1 MRLAKYLAHC
11 GVDSRRGAEKLIAHG
26 VVTVAGERVTDPARD
41 VDVDGREVGAQPA
54 HDRRDR
60 AALSDQV
67 VALPEGSHRHTRN
80 TAVRGVQRE
89 EDARLEQPLV
99 QSATHITRVL
109 LARSRVRCYLG

>member
-1 MRLAKYLAHC
+1 MPHAYA
-11 GVDSRRGAEKLIAHG
+11 
-26 VVTVAGERVTDPARD
+26 VAPRSDCLGDRFTRHARN

-54 HDRRDR
+54 HDRRDG
-60 AALSDQV
+60 AALADQV
-67 VALPEGSHRHTRN
+67 MAVLEGSHRHTRN